1 MKFDSIDLAVEDI
14 RNGKCIIVVDNED
27 RENEGDLVAASEI
40 CTPDLINLKAT
51 EGRGLI

>member
-27 RENEGDLVAASEI
+27 RENEGDLVNLSNYNNDI
-40 CTPDLINLKAT
+40 YLLIG
-51 EGRGLI
+51 ES